1 MERSLLLFQNS
12 LKSEK
17 SFETYYKNLDLFRRY
32 IVTDDFDSI
41 TRTEHDKLQVLLED
55 YIMNLKGRISLNT
68 IPTYYFPIQTFL
80 ETYDIDLK
88 WKKIRRLF
96 PAKVKRTGRE
106 TWSTQDIKTILSYSI
121 NARIKSS
128 RLK

>member
-17 SFETYYKNLDLFRRY
+17 SFGTYFRNLNLFRRF
-32 IVTDDFDSI
+32 IGSEDFDSI
-41 TRTEHDKLQVLLED
+41 TRTKSEKLQIFLED
-55 YIMNLKGRISLNT
+55 YIMDLKGRINPNT

-80 ETYDIDLK
+80 ETNDIDLK

-96 PAKVKRTGRE
+96 PAKVKKTGRE
-106 TWSTQDIKTILSYSI
+106 G
-121 NARIKSS
+121 
-128 RLK
+128 